1 MTIESIHRIRIT
13 AMVLL
18 LVVAAAAA
26 QTTNTPLYVDGVH
39 RVVATFHRIN
49 EGSPPGQRVHGKLRI
64 QRVPVLAPGHA
75 ENANDSSKH
84 RRGGSED
91 GPGKRLLKRCGPGE
105 AYSTRQARQAKDE
118 PGSPRTDCSSTE
130 SPVGESKKGG
140 EIAQPGNFT
149 VTLNPT
155 RPFGSR

>member
-105 AYSTRQARQAKDE
+105 AYSTGQARQAKDE
-118 PGSPRTDCSSTE
+118 RSRAGKDRGGAESSM
-130 SPVGESKKGG
+130 GDD
-140 EIAQPGNFT
+140 
-149 VTLNPT
+149 
-155 RPFGSR
+155 